1 MCDEAVDGTQVDV
14 LLDESSDGVDMS
26 GMVTVLDSRHV
37 YQGAIFGVDDC
48 GSHCRCVTEGKR

>member
-37 YQGAIFGVDDC
+37 YQGAV
-48 GSHCRCVTEGKR
+48 SYTHLTLPTT

>member
-1 MCDEAVDGTQVDV
+1 MCDEVVDGTQVDV

-37 YQGAIFGVDDC
+37 YQGAIFGVDDLRIALPMRD
-48 GSHCRCVTEGKR
+48 GGKR

>member
-37 YQGAIFGVDDC
+37 YQVRFSASTTC
-48 GSHCRCVTEGKR
+48 GSHCRCVTEDKR

>member
-37 YQGAIFGVDDC
+37 YQGAIFGSQRPAD
-48 GSHCRCVTEGKR
+48 RIAEA